1 MRLPND
7 VRTRFL
13 ALALTGLLAGC
24 GAFSGS
30 DQPQIASS
38 QAQAVDARTGPA
50 ADYPVVVGE
59 PYSIGGKRFIPLDT
73 MNFDEVGYAVADR
86 QGGAGVT
93 VAHRTLPM
101 PSYVEI
107 TDLET
112 GRTILARVERRG
124 PMAGNGA
131 VALSRGA
138 QAQLQVAEGAP
149 IRVRRVNPVEADRA
163 KLRMGQMAPLRME
176 TPKSLLTV
184 LKRKLSRDGAV
195 SLAAAKPQARAAAD
209 LPTGPSTN
217 ELPPLRQAASKPA
230 PQRVAVPAS
239 NASRS
244 SFESAFSQER
254 KVVTSYP
261 LAPLDRTDPVSR
273 VSRNAVTAP
282 VVVDR
287 AANRGQPRV
296 VRQPRTITTAV
307 QPSNASTS
315 FTPSGNF
322 VVQAAAFSSRSNA
335 EKAANSID
343 GFIQRSGQFY
353 RVRMGPYANRG
364 QAEAALAKVR
374 AAGYRDARVFT
385 AG

>member
-13 ALALTGLLAGC
+13 ALALTGLLASC
-24 GAFSGS
+24 GAFSGG

-38 QAQAVDARTGPA
+38 QTSAMGDRTGPA

-59 PYSIGGKRFIPLDT
+59 PYSIGGKRFTPLDT

-107 TDLET
+107 TALET

-138 QAQLQVAEGAP
+138 QAQLQVTEGEP

-195 SLAAAKPQARAAAD
+195 SLAAAKPQAAPVVD
-209 LPTGPSTN
+209 LPAKTSAN
-217 ELPPLRQAASKPA
+217 ELPPLRKAASTPV
-230 PQRVAVPAS
+230 PQPVPVPAS
-239 NASRS
+239 NATRS

-261 LAPLDRTDPVSR
+261 LAPLDRTAPAGR

-287 AANRGQPRV
+287 AANRAQPRV